1 MWQKIFW
8 WLAKR
13 RGTETLTNIYTN
25 QEYMHRVFL
34 GRQIH
39 RTGIAGDYHGG

>member
-8 WLAKR
+8 WLAER
-13 RGTETLTNIYTN
+13 RGTETLTNVYTN

-34 GRQIH
+34 VDKSIEQV
-39 RTGIAGDYHGG
+39 